1 MVIQPL
7 RSAIAF
13 VHHLGLEFRAD
24 VAGSLLS
31 INKDHGDLVA
41 DVGAGAG
48 AWKGRSILRERGKL
62 KSAIS
67 LTHRPRSVLRS
78 EHDALYIHTLNGP
91 SRPREV
97 PAVMPCLRCG
107 GMM

>member
-1 MVIQPL
+1 MFDDYIDFINYVFGMNGTSEGFPK
-7 RSAIAF
+7 
-13 VHHLGLEFRAD
+13 
-24 VAGSLLS
+24 LLPKLYKPEYHPCE
-31 INKDHGDLVA
+31 NNYVVTVD
-41 DVGAGAG
+41 
-48 AWKGRSILRERGKL
+48 GKL

-78 EHDALYIHTLNGP
+78 EHDALYIHALNGP